1 LLATKAPAEVVFP
14 TKLRKFSLASQPIQ
28 PEPLLRHPGFTLFW
42 ASRIFSALGFQ
53 VASVAVGWLVYAKTG
68 SAYALGLV
76 GLCQFLPMV
85 ALTFLVGHFA
95 DRFDRRRIV
104 AVCQFAECF
113 VLALL
118 TFGDRDNKLG
128 VTVLFAAV
136 AVLGAARAFES
147 PTMSALLPALVP
159 DALLPKAIAVS
170 SSAMQTATIVGPSLG
185 GLLFV
190 AGASLPLGV
199 AALCL
204 ALACGAMSL
213 IQMERSLPKREPI
226 SFQSIF
232 SGVTFIRSRP
242 IILGAISLDLF
253 AVLLGGV
260 TALLPIFARDILH
273 TGPWGLGFLRSAPA
287 AGALTMSILLVQI
300 PMTRHVG
307 AKMFAAVIVFG
318 IATVI
323 FSVSTNFVISLLA
336 LVVLGAADNVSVVI
350 RISLVQLSTPDAM
363 RGRVNAVNSLF
374 VGTSNQLGEFE
385 SGMLAGLLGVI
396 PSGVFGGVGTILVAL
411 LWMRLFPGLR
421 RINTLSIVAPDAAV
435 VAPEAAPN
443 DLL

>member
-1 LLATKAPAEVVFP
+1 MDP
-14 TKLRKFSLASQPIQ
+14 RPIQ
-28 PEPLLRHPGFTLFW
+28 PEPLLRYQSFTLFW
-42 ASRIFSALGFQ
+42 VSRIFSALGFQ

-76 GLCQFLPMV
+76 GLFQFLPMV
-85 ALTFLVGHFA
+85 ALTFLVGHIA
-95 DRFDRRRIV
+95 DRLDRRRIV
-104 AVCQFAECF
+104 ATCQFVEF
-113 VLALL
+113 IVLGLL
-118 TFGDRDNKLG
+118 TFGDRDGKLD
-128 VTVLFAAV
+128 VAVLFAAV
-136 AVLGAARAFES
+136 AFLGAARAFES

-159 DALLPKAIAVS
+159 DALLQKAVAVS

-185 GLLFV
+185 GLLY
-190 AGASLPLGV
+190 ATGASVPLGV
-199 AALCL
+199 SALCL
-204 ALACGAMSL
+204 SAACSAML
-213 IQMERSLPKREPI
+213 VIRTERTPPKREPI

-232 SGVTFIRSRP
+232 SGVSFIRSRP

-287 AGALTMSILLVQI
+287 VGALSMSVLLVHI
-300 PMTRHVG
+300 PMNRRVG
-307 AKMFAAVIVFG
+307 IKMFAAVIVFG

-323 FSVSTNFVISLLA
+323 FSLSTSLVLSLIA
-336 LVVLGAADNVSVVI
+336 LVILGAADNVSVVI

-374 VGTSNQLGEFE
+374 IGTSNQLGEFE

-396 PSGVFGGVGTILVAL
+396 PSGVFGGIGTILIAL
-411 LWMRLFPGLR
+411 FWMRLFPALR
-421 RINTLSIVAPDAAV
+421 KVNSLSIVPDDT
-435 VAPEAAPN
+435 VASLQQGVSKEG
-443 DLL
+443 L